1 MPAERPP
8 GGGQGTA
15 GQAASRVALVHD
27 WLTGMRGGEKC
38 LELLCEMFPR
48 ADVYTLV
55 HRRGSVS
62 AGIEAHPIRESWLAR
77 LPGGRRYYRAL
88 VPLYPRAI
96 ESFDLSGYDLV
107 VSTSHCAAKG
117 VLTRADTFHLCYCFT
132 PVRYFWDLYPEYF
145 GPGRGGP
152 LGRLV
157 APMVAHRFRLWDRL
171 SADRVDRF
179 VAISR
184 HVARRIAKH
193 YRRGADVLHP
203 PVDTRAF
210 TPGPGASSREAAPY
224 LVVSALVPYKGV
236 DLAVLAANR
245 LRVPLRVVGTGP
257 EAARLRRLAGP
268 SVRFDGWLAPEAL
281 REAYRGARA
290 LLQPHEEDFGIAPL
304 EAMAC
309 GTPVIALRRGGGGEV
324 VAPGTGVLF
333 DEGSLAGL
341 IEAVRSF
348 DPRSYDPAVL
358 RARAMEF
365 DGAAWK
371 ERMGGLIESAHR
383 AFRRGEEMEVVALRG
398 FEPRFD
404 G

>member
-1 MPAERPP
+1 MPPQRPP
-8 GGGQGTA
+8 GEGPAAA
-15 GQAASRVALVHD
+15 GVGAPRVALVHD

-62 AGIEAHPIRESWLAR
+62 ATIESHPIRESWLAR
-77 LPGGRRYYRAL
+77 LPGGRRFYRAL
-88 VPLYPRAI
+88 VPLYPRAV
-96 ESFDLSGYDLV
+96 ESFDLSRYDLV

-145 GPGRGGP
+145 GPGRSGP
-152 LGRLV
+152 LARLM
-157 APMVAHRFRLWDRL
+157 APIVAHRFRLWDRL

-184 HVARRIAKH
+184 HVASRIAKH
-193 YRRGADVLHP
+193 YRRGADVVYP
-203 PVDTRAF
+203 PVDARAF
-210 TPGPGASSREAAPY
+210 TPGPGAPLREGAPY

-236 DLAVLAANR
+236 DLAVLAAKR
-245 LRVPLRVVGTGP
+245 LGAPLRVVGTGP

-268 SVRFDGWLAPEAL
+268 SVRFDGWLPPDAL
-281 REAYRGARA
+281 REAYRSARA

-324 VAPGTGVLF
+324 VAPGTGLLF
-333 DEGSLAGL
+333 DERSVDGL
-341 IEAVRSF
+341 VEALRSF
-348 DPRSYDPAVL
+348 DPRAYDPAAL

-365 DGAAWK
+365 DGGAWK
-371 ERMGGLIESAHR
+371 ERMGRLIESAHR
-383 AFRRGEEMEVVALRG
+383 AFRQREEMEVVALRG